1 MPSIRGYEIGR
12 NEDKEKRPFVAG
24 KGSLAKS
31 LEQPEVAFMA
41 RSGSESARHL
51 LLKKAAFFWAQKEG
65 YHAVGTEITLP
76 NCRYRADVA
85 AYRPRRERREEWD
98 PLSRAK
104 KLVRRGVIGQTAVF
118 ECKQARADFLKD
130 SQSTR
135 RGLES
140 LKKLHVRRE
149 TLERNLMVHYPSLR
163 NGDSLFPEFESADL
177 DRLEHEGYRKVLKE
191 IATLQTRVYEKTK
204 FEKMRRWTCANLFYI
219 VVPEGLIEPH
229 ELPPGWGL
237 LVLPETELERV
248 ERQEQQQQQQPDTRD
263 PEPPEP
269 PDPEQEAPP
278 PPMPPLLEAIRKPEW
293 LDSHES
299 HRLELL
305 QRLAVTGTRR
315 RNAQWAM
322 QFEAIVEARR
332 RGL

>member
-1 MPSIRGYEIGR
+1 
-12 NEDKEKRPFVAG
+12 
-24 KGSLAKS
+24 
-31 LEQPEVAFMA
+31 MA
-41 RSGSESARHL
+41 RRGSESARHL

-65 YHAVGTEITLP
+65 YQAVGTEITLP

-85 AYRPRRERREEWD
+85 AYRSKRVRREEWD
-98 PLSRAK
+98 PQSRAN

-135 RGLES
+135 RGLEN
-140 LKKLHVRRE
+140 LKKLHDRRE

-177 DRLEHEGYRKVLKE
+177 DRLEHEGYRKVLKQ
-191 IATLQTRVYEKTK
+191 IATLQTSVYEKTK

-237 LVLPETELERV
+237 LVLPESELQRV
-248 ERQEQQQQQQPDTRD
+248 EREEELREQQEEAGVPSPDFED
-263 PEPPEP
+263 SES
-269 PDPEQEAPP
+269 PDPNQDAPP
-278 PPMPPLLEAIRKPEW
+278 PPMPPLLEAVRKPEW

-299 HRLELL
+299 TRLELL
-305 QRLAVTGTRR
+305 QRLAITGTRR
-315 RNAQWAM
+315 QNAQWAM
-322 QFEAIVEARR
+322 QFEAILEARR
-332 RGL
+332 RGF